1 MNNVT
6 SREIDRK
13 ETAWVGQQDDRLA
26 ILVLYISIFV
36 VGLIEN
42 SLVLVVIFGKKESK
56 TVNDIFITN
65 FTISDI
71 AFITVASPL
80 SVYIYFVQQ
89 YGSTYL
95 CKFGFPMITA
105 TYFVSIATVASMTK
119 QRYFA
124 IWNSFK
130 PQIKKHT
137 LIMWSVGRWCLSVVS
152 TCYSADSM
160 FWSATGIFLSF
171 LYA

>member
-1 MNNVT
+1 MLRNTWTGKQPAN
-6 SREIDRK
+6 SRHEQCNIQGNRQERDG
-13 ETAWVGQQDDRLA
+13 VGQQDDRLA

-89 YGSTYL
+89 YGSTYV
-95 CKFGFPMITA
+95 CKVWISDDNSYLLSQHSHGCVDDYA
-105 TYFVSIATVASMTK
+105 TLFCDLEFV
-119 QRYFA
+119 
-124 IWNSFK
+124 
-130 PQIKKHT
+130 
-137 LIMWSVGRWCLSVVS
+137 
-152 TCYSADSM
+152 
-160 FWSATGIFLSF
+160 
-171 LYA
+171 